1 MSVNQRFGINPD
13 RTSHMGKLFHTI
25 DFEMNESFRE
35 KEFLDKSRTA
45 FCGTFHIGDKEF
57 KLTINELKRLSET
70 AELALTNMHK
80 NYKLGGMRQ

>member
-1 MSVNQRFGINPD
+1 MSVNQRFGINPEK
-13 RTSHMGKLFHTI
+13 TNYMGKLFHTI

-35 KEFLDKSRTA
+35 KDYLDKSRTA

-70 AELALTNMHK
+70 AELALTNMNK
-80 NYKLGGMRQ
+80 NYKLGGMRY